1 MCFCISSPI
10 FSSHK
15 LPIVKNIHVICKGLR
30 HFLNLFKKCNVK
42 LSNISIL
49 FVCYAEGDN
58 NIFLFSN
65 VFTPGLCLLNE
76 LVMFLYMIW
85 GKSESIFCDWLIFSL
100 NYLHWIWIFFFFI
113 SCEFSGKWQL
123 YIIGLHHVNRLKY
136 AQWYLQSNS
145 NYQSQI
151 YHEQLLWP
159 IWWNTK
165 VVIMFVC
172 FIEIV
177 QSCFNS

>member
-1 MCFCISSPI
+1 MISLYVSSNMPLEGIKSIFYLTAIHQKLLCFCISSPI

-100 NYLHWIWIFFFFI
+100 NYLHWI
-113 SCEFSGKWQL
+113 
-123 YIIGLHHVNRLKY
+123 
-136 AQWYLQSNS
+136 
-145 NYQSQI
+145 
-151 YHEQLLWP
+151 
-159 IWWNTK
+159 
-165 VVIMFVC
+165 
-172 FIEIV
+172 
-177 QSCFNS
+177 

>member
-1 MCFCISSPI
+1 MNGNINDIVICFFKFAVGSYKKYFLPNHNSSETSCFCISSPI

-100 NYLHWIWIFFFFI
+100 NYLHWI
-113 SCEFSGKWQL
+113 
-123 YIIGLHHVNRLKY
+123 
-136 AQWYLQSNS
+136 
-145 NYQSQI
+145 
-151 YHEQLLWP
+151 
-159 IWWNTK
+159 
-165 VVIMFVC
+165 
-172 FIEIV
+172 
-177 QSCFNS
+177 